1 LPTGTIVIQDV
12 EKGGY
17 IAEDDTVSNE
27 MIVIDDFALFVTV
40 RRSGDRETPEQHDL
54 HRIQAE
60 GQHNCRAEYTYY
72 DG

>member
-40 RRSGDRETPEQHDL
+40 RRSGDRETRNSMTFTVSKQKASTTAAPNTH
-54 HRIQAE
+54 
-60 GQHNCRAEYTYY
+60 TMMV
-72 DG
+72 